1 MDKSAPEDAPG
12 VIRMLDRPDVVRRKI
27 MRATTDS
34 ESVVA
39 YDPHAKPGVSNL
51 LEILA
56 SCSRGGSPQTVASR
70 YDSYSALKQDVAD
83 VVIGL
88 LEPLQARYAAL
99 EAEPRHVDEVLA
111 AGARKARERAA
122 PVLARARA
130 AIGLC
135 EPDATAQ
142 E

>member
-1 MDKSAPEDAPG
+1 VDAP
-12 VIRMLDRPDVVRRKI
+12 DVRRRKI

-88 LEPLQARYAAL
+88 LEPRQAGHAAL

-135 EPDATAQ
+135 EPD
-142 E
+142 